1 MTAAAGT
8 VAGMAKKPGAKPAT
22 KTRSKAAGSRKQ
34 KAGTRQ
40 RKTAKAARR
49 SDVQETLTR
58 ISAQREDAYTKHR
71 DAAAARA
78 RIKSSEA
85 REIGPI
91 PDCMNPERRAEC
103 EQDLQLALETY
114 FPDVFSL
121 GWSHQHIATIDALQT
136 TLRDGGLFALGMPR
150 GSGKTSLCIHAGL
163 LAMLYG
169 WRRFLVLIGAT
180 ATAAYEMLDVL
191 RLQIESNDLLLEDFP
206 EICYP
211 VRCLEGISQRAKG
224 QTVHGEPTRIQWSG
238 RKEIVLPTVHGAA
251 GSSGIVRAVGLL
263 GRVRGMLF
271 LTPEGKVERPDV
283 FLGDDLQ
290 TDTSAKNP
298 VQVERRETLL
308 NGAVL
313 GLCGPGKRMAGL
325 ATVTIVR
332 KGDLAD
338 RLLDRQL
345 NPHWH
350 GKTFALVEQW
360 PSGPAIE
367 HWEHY
372 AELREIDLAAG
383 EDLLPRATKYYR
395 QNRAVMD
402 AGAKVPWAQRREP
415 HELSALQNAYNL
427 KLSKPATFDA
437 EYQNNPSASNMATG
451 ACVIESDQV
460 VGRVN
465 GYGRGE
471 IPRAAS
477 HLMASIDV
485 QQDVL
490 FWMVAALA
498 DDFSGWVVDYGP
510 WPQQP
515 LGNYW
520 TLRELAISLRQQT
533 GAKDLEGS
541 LYAGLNSLL
550 NHLAGRRWQR
560 DDGAAMPIDRIIID
574 ANWGPSTSTVYDVC
588 RTSAYQPLPFHGKGI
603 TAKQSPLA
611 TRKKK
616 AGERAGELWYMPA
629 VRGTNTPRHIIA
641 DTNSIKTML
650 AERLALP
657 IGSRG
662 AWSLFQHSIA
672 GHRMLADHLS
682 AEFPIETEGR
692 GRKLYEWQL
701 YPGRDNHWLDC
712 AVMITTAGLM
722 AGCRPGILAQS
733 QRAATQSL
741 AELRRAAIAQRKRR

>member
-1 MTAAAGT
+1 
-8 VAGMAKKPGAKPAT
+8 MATRKPKRSVRSV
-22 KTRSKAAGSRKQ
+22 KSDRSKQ
-34 KAGTRQ
+34 KLVR
-40 RKTAKAARR
+40 
-49 SDVQETLTR
+49 ETIDR
-58 ISAQREDAYTKHR
+58 IATNREQSYGKHR
-71 DAAAARA
+71 EAAAARA
-78 RIKSSEA
+78 RIASSAA

-91 PDCMNPERRAEC
+91 PDCVDPNRRAEC

-136 TLRDGGLFALGMPR
+136 TLREGGLFALGMPR
-150 GSGKTSLCIHAGL
+150 GSGKTSLCIHGGL

-191 RLQIESNDLLLEDFP
+191 RLQIESNDRLLEDFP

-224 QTVHGEPTRIQWSG
+224 QTVGGEPTRIQWSG
-238 RKEIVLPTVHGAA
+238 RKEIVLPSVQGAA

-271 LTPEGKVERPDV
+271 LTPEGKIERPDV

-338 RLLDRQL
+338 RLLDRAL

-350 GKTFALVEQW
+350 GKTFRLVEQW
-360 PSGPAIE
+360 PSSSAAVE

-395 QNRAVMD
+395 QNRVAMD
-402 AGAKVPWAQRREP
+402 LGAIVPWAQRREP

-427 KLSKPATFDA
+427 KFSKPATFDA
-437 EYQNNPSASNMATG
+437 EYQNDPQASNTATG
-451 ACVIESDQV
+451 ICAIESDLV
-460 VGRVN
+460 VSRVN
-465 GYGRGE
+465 GYARGE

-477 HLMASIDV
+477 HLLCGIDV

-490 FWMVAALA
+490 FWVVAALA
-498 DDFSGWVVDYGP
+498 DDFTGWIADYGP
-510 WPQQP
+510 WPPQP

-520 TLRELAISLRQQT
+520 TLRELALPLKKHT

-541 LYAGLNSLL
+541 LTLGLNGLL
-550 NHLAGRRWQR
+550 THLAARRWQR
-560 DDGAAMPIDRIIID
+560 DDGAAMAFDKIIID

-616 AGERAGELWYMPA
+616 SGERAGEYWYMPA
-629 VRGTNTPRHIIA
+629 VRGTNTPRHVIA

-657 IGSRG
+657 VGSRG
-662 AWSLFQHSIA
+662 AWSLYQHSIA

-712 AVMITTAGLM
+712 VVMIVTAGLM
-722 AGCRPGILAQS
+722 SGCKPGILAAKPNQS
-733 QRAATQSL
+733 GQSL
-741 AELRRAAIAQRKRR
+741 GEMRRAALAKRRRV

>member
-1 MTAAAGT
+1 MATAT
-8 VAGMAKKPGAKPAT
+8 KVKPKSKTKTKPAAKRAT
-22 KTRSKAAGSRKQ
+22 APARKPKRAKA
-34 KAGTRQ
+34 TRQ
-40 RKTAKAARR
+40 
-49 SDVQETLTR
+49 TLER
-58 ISAQREDAYTKHR
+58 IATQRDEAYSRHR
-71 DAAAARA
+71 DAAAVRA
-78 RIKSSEA
+78 REQSSQT
-85 REIGPI
+85 RDIGPI
-91 PDCMNPERRAEC
+91 PAIVDPDRRAEC

-114 FPDVFSL
+114 FPDVFAL
-121 GWSHQHIATIDALQT
+121 GWSHQHIAVIDALQT

-150 GSGKTSLCIHAGL
+150 GSGKTSLCVHAGL

-169 WRRFLVLIGAT
+169 WRKFLVLIGAT
-180 ATAAYEMLDVL
+180 AGAAYEMLDVL

-224 QTVHGEPTRIQWSG
+224 QTVGGEPTRIQWSG
-238 RKEIVLPTVHGAA
+238 RKEIVLPTVHQAT

-271 LTPEGKVERPDV
+271 LTPEGKIERPDV

-290 TDTSAKNP
+290 TDQSAKNP

-345 NPHWH
+345 NPQWH

-360 PSGPAIE
+360 PNQTATE

-395 QNRAVMD
+395 QNRDVME
-402 AGAKVPWAQRREP
+402 AGAVVPWAQRREP

-437 EYQNNPSASNMATG
+437 EYQNNPQASNLAAG
-451 ACVIESDQV
+451 SIAIESDLV
-460 VGRVN
+460 VARVN
-465 GYGRGE
+465 GYARGE
-471 IPRAAS
+471 IARAAS
-477 HLMASIDV
+477 HLFCGIDV

-498 DDFSGWVVDYGP
+498 DDFTGWIVDYGP
-510 WPQQP
+510 WPAQP

-520 TLRELAISLRQQT
+520 TLRELAITLKAHT

-541 LYAGLNSLL
+541 LYAGLNGVL

-560 DDGAAMPIDRIIID
+560 DDGAAMALDRIVID

-588 RTSAYQPLPFHGKGI
+588 RTSVYQPLPFHGKGI
-603 TAKQSPLA
+603 TAKQSPMA
-611 TRKKK
+611 TRKRK
-616 AGERAGELWYMPA
+616 AGERTGEYWYMPA

-641 DTNSIKTML
+641 DTNSIKTLL
-650 AERLALP
+650 AQRLCQP

-662 AWSLFQHSIA
+662 AWSLYQHSIA
-672 GHRMLADHLS
+672 GHRMLADHFS
-682 AEFPIETEGR
+682 AEIPIETEGR
-692 GRKLYEWQL
+692 GRKLYEWTL
-701 YPGRDNHWLDC
+701 LPGRDNHWLDC
-712 AVMITTAGLM
+712 AGMITTAALM
-722 AGCRPGILAQS
+722 AGCKPGLVAS
-733 QRAATQSL
+733 TQRQAHSGQSL
-741 AELRRAAIAQRKRR
+741 AEMRKAALAKRRH